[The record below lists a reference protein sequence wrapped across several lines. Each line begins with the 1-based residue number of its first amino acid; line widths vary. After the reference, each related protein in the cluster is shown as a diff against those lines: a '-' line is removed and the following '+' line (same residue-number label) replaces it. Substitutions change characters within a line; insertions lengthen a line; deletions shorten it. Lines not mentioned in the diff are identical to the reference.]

1 MSRDGLEEEYLAH
14 RVPDSLEAEWM
25 RELTG
30 QHARYL
36 SGSYDWRA
44 LSFFVSHG
52 DTSHVRLVVRAS
64 PAGKLLDQII
74 DFVMLARYLD
84 TASDL
89 AVRDAATQTALKQ
102 TIEYGMG
109 LRARTRS
116 DRSRARLA
124 SALAALA
131 SHVGGRP

>member
-1 MSRDGLEEEYLAH
+1 
-14 RVPDSLEAEWM
+14 M

-30 QHARYL
+30 QHARSL

-44 LSFFVSHG
+44 LNCFPSHG
-52 DTSHVRLVVRAS
+52 DTSHVQLAVSAS

-74 DFVMLARYLD
+74 DFEMLARYLD
-84 TASDL
+84 TAPDP
-89 AVRDAATQTALKQ
+89 AVRGAATQRALRQ
-102 TIEYGMG
+102 TIAYGMG
-109 LRARTRS
+109 LRPRTRS
-116 DRSRARLA
+116 DRSQARLE